1 MSYKLY
7 TYPGN
12 FRAFKCLIA
21 GQYNGV
27 DIEVPEFNMMEENKK
42 PEFLIKSP
50 LGKVPVLETED
61 GCVFE
66 SNAIARFIA
75 RVRRDTDLY
84 GGSFFETGQI
94 DSWMDFSANELELP
108 ATMWFY
114 PIFGYMPFNDAATSK
129 AKVDMKAALGV
140 LNTHLLTR
148 TYLVGDKISLA
159 DITVASALV
168 YPMKMLLDEAW
179 REEFVNVTR
188 WFITCIEQPEF
199 KAVIGTVSLCKTTLK
214 APGDNSA
221 PAPAPAPK
229 AAKKEEKKPEKK
241 TKPKKKEMAFI
252 KFALT
257 CSPSDNFDPLF
268 AKIKADGESKVHSL
282 ITSASYSMEPLA
294 FGIENM
300 MISFQFDVNGSCTG
314 KPTAIHEVENWV
326 DTLIGDDAG
335 YGIQAKEQIG
345 YDGPGL

>member
-1 MSYKLY
+1 
-7 TYPGN
+7 
-12 FRAFKCLIA
+12 
-21 GQYNGV
+21 
-27 DIEVPEFNMMEENKK
+27 
-42 PEFLIKSP
+42 
-50 LGKVPVLETED
+50 
-61 GCVFE
+61 
-66 SNAIARFIA
+66 
-75 RVRRDTDLY
+75 
-84 GGSFFETGQI
+84 
-94 DSWMDFSANELELP
+94 
-108 ATMWFY
+108 
-114 PIFGYMPFNDAATSK
+114 
-129 AKVDMKAALGV
+129 MKAALTV

-148 TYLVGDKISLA
+148 TYLVGDKLSLA
-159 DITVASALV
+159 DIAVVSALV

-179 REEFVNVTR
+179 RMEFVNVTR
-188 WFITCIEQPEF
+188 WFITCTEQPEF
-199 KAVIGTVSLCKTTLK
+199 KAVIGTVALCKQTLK

-221 PAPAPAPK
+221 PAPAPAKKEK
-229 AAKKEEKKPEKK
+229 AAAPAKKDEKKA
-241 TKPKKKEMAFI
+241 KPKKKEMAFI

-257 CSPSDNFDPLF
+257 CSPADNFDPLF

-282 ITSASYSMEPLA
+282 ITSSSFSMEPLA